1 MPAKRSPGGGI
12 SKGRSSSAAAAATSP
27 SRVRKGRS
35 SSAAAAATSPSR
47 VLNFK
52 KLDHAAL
59 KAAKQQTKSSKPASS
74 STPVQAMTFGKHMV
88 IARINAGAISSAW
101 TPFPVEPIA
110 ILKALNMRGFRF
122 EDSQGSGQKAE

>member
-12 SKGRSSSAAAAATSP
+12 S
-27 SRVRKGRS
+27 KGRS

-122 EDSQGSGQKAE
+122 EDSQGSGHKAE